1 MAKLH
6 YRYGPMNS
14 GKTRMLLSVAH
25 NYREVGSEVFI
36 IKPVVDLKAGD
47 RLLSRAGEELEVDLL
62 LDGDATVFSTIKNL
76 QKEIGCVLVD
86 EAQFLSPDQVDELL
100 QVVVELDIPVIAFG
114 LRIDFRREVFPGSR
128 RLFELA
134 HSLEEL
140 KTICWN
146 NCGRKAI
153 YNGRMVGGEFV
164 TEGDQVAID
173 GLDAEYHS
181 LCAHCYFE
189 LVL

>member
-181 LCAHCYFE
+181 LCAHCYFD